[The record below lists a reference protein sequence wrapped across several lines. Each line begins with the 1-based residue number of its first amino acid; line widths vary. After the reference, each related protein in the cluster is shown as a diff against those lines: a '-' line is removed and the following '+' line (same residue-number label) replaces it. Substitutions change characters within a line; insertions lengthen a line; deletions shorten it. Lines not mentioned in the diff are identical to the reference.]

1 MYQKSSKNMILYDWT
16 TAMNPN
22 VCISDISG
30 AGRLFTAKRKNINA
44 ALRTNGE
51 DDKMENN

>member
-1 MYQKSSKNMILYDWT
+1 MYQKSSKNMILYDRT